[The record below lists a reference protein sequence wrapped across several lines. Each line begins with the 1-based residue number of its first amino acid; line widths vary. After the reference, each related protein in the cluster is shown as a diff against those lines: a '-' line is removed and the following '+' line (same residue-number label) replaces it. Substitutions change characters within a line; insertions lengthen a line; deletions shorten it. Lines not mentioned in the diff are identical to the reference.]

1 MTTPSTPD
9 QSEIVKEFRLQNL
22 IWPILIGLAILSYTI
37 YLIVEETYRTG
48 KNPLDELEFSSGFF
62 LLIGLAIICM
72 AARDLGYIWR
82 MKVLTDQRLSWRSSA
97 EIILLWEFGSAL
109 TPSVVG
115 GSALAIFMLMKEKVT
130 AGKSTAIIF
139 ITIFLDEC
147 FYIIIFPLVL
157 LLVDYDVIFEPARQL
172 QVFGFSLEGYF
183 WAAYVILFSY
193 TLFLAFALFVNPSG
207 TNRTIKKVFQW
218 KRLNRWAEGAGK
230 LADDLANAS
239 REFRSKSFSFWLNAS
254 LSTFFAWV
262 GRYLALNCILAAFA
276 ILNFSEHL
284 TIFARQVILFQFMI
298 VAPSPGASGFA
309 EGTFYPLFQE
319 FVTGGP
325 SIVGLMTL
333 LWRFAT
339 YYPYLLI
346 GVVLLPIWL
355 RRVYGKKKDTNELS
369 A

>member
-1 MTTPSTPD
+1 MAKTTSPN
-9 QSEIVKEFRLQNL
+9 QSELVKEFRLHNL
-22 IWPILIGLAILSYTI
+22 IWPILIGVAILAYTI
-37 YLIVEETYRTG
+37 YQIIDETNRTG
-48 KNPLDELEFSSGFF
+48 RNPLEDLSLTGGFF
-62 LLIGLAIICM
+62 LMVGLAVICM
-72 AARDLGYIWR
+72 AARDVGYIWR
-82 MKVLTDQRLSWRSSA
+82 MKVLTDQKLSWRSSA

-115 GSALAIFMLMKEKVT
+115 GSALAVFMLMKEKVS

-147 FYIIIFPLVL
+147 FYILIFPLVL
-157 LLVDYDVIFEPARQL
+157 LFVEYDVIFGPARDL

-183 WAAYVILFSY
+183 WAAYLILSTY
-193 TLFLAFALFVNPSG
+193 TMFLAFALFVNPAG
-207 TNRTIKKVFQW
+207 TNRTIKRIFQW
-218 KRLNRWAEGAGK
+218 KRLNRWAEGASK
-230 LADDLANAS
+230 LADDLATAS
-239 REFRSKSFSFWLNAS
+239 REFRSKSFGFWLNAS
-254 LSTFFAWV
+254 LSTFFAWI

-276 ILNFSEHL
+276 ILNFSEHV
-284 TIFARQVILFQFMI
+284 TVFARQVILFQFMI

-309 EGTFYPLFQE
+309 EGTFYPLFRE
-319 FVTGGP
+319 FISGGG
-325 SIVGLMTL
+325 SIVSLMTL

-355 RRVYGKKKDTNELS
+355 RRVYGKRKEEKN